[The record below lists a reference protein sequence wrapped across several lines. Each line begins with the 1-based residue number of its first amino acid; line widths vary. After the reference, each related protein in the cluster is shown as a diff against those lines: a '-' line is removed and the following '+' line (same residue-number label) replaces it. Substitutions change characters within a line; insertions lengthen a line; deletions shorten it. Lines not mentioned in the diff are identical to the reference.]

1 MDINVYQKLPEPESG
16 KEYVITKV
24 EQQKGQY
31 GEYIRVTLED
41 NDKKQYST
49 ALWIKDTVSAK
60 SKVGAFAIALGN
72 DPTTWEGKR
81 IKIISWTAKNREI
94 QAIDT
99 STTTK
104 KGK

>member
-1 MDINVYQKLPEPESG
+1 MKINVYQKLPEPESG
-16 KEYVITKV
+16 KEYTITKV
-24 EQQKGQY
+24 ESGKGQY

-41 NDKKQYST
+41 NEHKQYST

-60 SKVGAFAIALGN
+60 SKAGSFAIVLGN
-72 DPTTWEGKR
+72 DPQEWVGKH
-81 IKIISWTAKNREI
+81 IKIISWTPKNRQI